1 MCDKN
6 GFWLEIESNLRGKP
20 TKYKCINCNQIRD
33 VKEQND
39 YISRINDIHNRIAEN
54 KQKIGLIM
62 LREAFGC
69 DERIHLEHLR
79 CELKTLRLLYLIK

>member
-6 GFWLEIESNLRGKP
+6 GFWLEIESDLRGKP
-20 TKYKCINCNQIRD
+20 IKYKCINCNQIRD

-54 KQKIGLIM
+54 RQKIAVIR
-62 LREAFGC
+62 LREVFGF
-69 DERIHLEHLR
+69 DEKIHLEHLR
-79 CELKTLRLLYLIK
+79 RESKTLHLLYS